1 MRTWRSLNMCKPE
14 TGHLRITIHDNVD
27 LKLCQV
33 INRHDCN
40 SNLPDIN
47 GDCERFEH
55 GLGSAS
61 TWLSK
66 ALLIKHSKTYWLHTK
81 ECVFGLQDAASNL
94 KAQDHGNRAW
104 SFAVIVGIGIAPYLV
119 WCSREGFRCS
129 KKVFLKIARRFSTFQ
144 KSDLF
149 WPTHSIFL
157 QVKRWLY
164 KMEAAI
170 VLGWCS
176 LTVIEPVQGGSCAV
190 TLMHHLLLHQVL
202 SHAAG

>member
-1 MRTWRSLNMCKPE
+1 MTFSSRNWRSLNMCKPE
-14 TGHLRITIHDNVD
+14 TGHLRITIHDNVTH

-47 GDCERFEH
+47 GDCERFEN

-66 ALLIKHSKTYWLHTK
+66 ALLIKHTDILYLLVSCTRKNVCWAPRCCQFVWELRK
-81 ECVFGLQDAASNL
+81 RLNWKLAQESRLCNL

-119 WCSREGFRCS
+119 WCSR
-129 KKVFLKIARRFSTFQ
+129 
-144 KSDLF
+144 
-149 WPTHSIFL
+149 
-157 QVKRWLY
+157 
-164 KMEAAI
+164 
-170 VLGWCS
+170 
-176 LTVIEPVQGGSCAV
+176 
-190 TLMHHLLLHQVL
+190 
-202 SHAAG
+202 